1 MVPKRLPSGA
11 RRYAV
16 EQLDAFIGLRPAPGT
31 RRAAVYARVSSTKQK
46 VDGNLGRQHDRLLA
60 EVRRRGLVL
69 AMDVAEVASG
79 VNEDRRGLTR
89 LLKAAA
95 RGSFDVLLV
104 EHQDRLARFGY
115 RYLVAALDARGA
127 KVEVVE
133 DDIGA
138 ALNLHLKW
146 ERTFCYPSKEE
157 VAAWRAA
164 VGPKTL
170 SRGKA
175 AITANPAAGDSDR
188 NTAVAAMAM
197 LGREEAS

>member
-1 MVPKRLPSGA
+1 MERNPAWTSQACPRCHRLGERFSA
-11 RRYAV
+11 STTN
-16 EQLDAFIGLRPAPGT
+16 PAN
-31 RRAAVYARVSSTKQK
+31 K
-46 VDGNLGRQHDRLLA
+46 
-60 EVRRRGLVL
+60 
-69 AMDVAEVASG
+69 
-79 VNEDRRGLTR
+79 
-89 LLKAAA
+89 
-95 RGSFDVLLV
+95 
-104 EHQDRLARFGY
+104 ARFSCGHCGW
-115 RYLVAALDARGA
+115 AGDA
-127 KVEVVE
+127 
-133 DDIGA
+133 DIVA